1 MTPIRP
7 LIEGFYSMLNFVSVL
22 CVNFYN
28 TLLASVMYVGDLTT
42 GPQPAYANHE
52 LCAKRIDF
60 IN

>member
-1 MTPIRP
+1 
-7 LIEGFYSMLNFVSVL
+7 MLNFVSVL